1 VTLKVGIFVELYRPY
16 CSGVVISVD
25 TLIEQ
30 LKERGYEFVV
40 FAPFVPYHQDEQEV
54 PIIRLPS
61 YYFNG
66 YRFAKPIL
74 TKELVESVKKL
85 DLDLIHIQGPYG
97 TGYLGARLGQKLG
110 IPTIMTYHT
119 DILQYLKAW
128 TTFYNWPVSF
138 LAQFFCRWWIRWIAQ
153 HCQLIIAPSH
163 YIEQELR
170 KLGIW
175 GKIRVLPTGV
185 RMPTEI
191 PNYIDARA
199 QLDLPINAQ
208 IVIYVGRIAKEKN
221 LGMLLDAFEYFCR
234 KTGGDYAY
242 PILVMVGDGPF
253 RKQLKRL
260 IRLKKLQE
268 RVILTGAMPHDKVW
282 TYLSASDVFVFPSTT
297 ETQGISVGEAMA
309 TGLPIVVVDKGG
321 ASELIEDG
329 YTGLIRPSNPKIFGE
344 ALSCLFGHQE
354 FAFTLGKNA
363 QKEIQKI
370 IDAGIIYKEM
380 ENHYR
385 EVCYA
390 P

>member
-1 VTLKVGIFVELYRPY
+1 LKVGIFVELYRPY
-16 CSGVVISVD
+16 CSGVVVSVD

-30 LKERGYEFVV
+30 LKERGYEFAV

-61 YYFNG
+61 YRLNG
-66 YRFAKPIL
+66 YQFAKPIL
-74 TKELVESVKKL
+74 TKGLIESVKKL

-128 TTFYNWPVSF
+128 TTFYNWPISF
-138 LAQFFCRWWIRWIAQ
+138 LSQCFCRWWIRWIARR
-153 HCQLIIAPSH
+153 CQLIIAPSH
-163 YIEQELR
+163 YIKQELR
-170 KLGIW
+170 KVGVRERI
-175 GKIRVLPTGV
+175 KVLPTGV
-185 RMPTEI
+185 RMPNGI
-191 PNYIDARA
+191 PNYVDARA
-199 QLDLPINAQ
+199 QLGLPINAQ
-208 IVIYVGRIAKEKN
+208 IVTYVGRIAKEKN
-221 LGMLLDAFEYFCR
+221 LEMLLDAFEYFWHNRGNACS
-234 KTGGDYAY
+234 Y
-242 PILVMVGDGPF
+242 PMLVMVGDGPF

-268 RVILTGAMPHDKVW
+268 RVILTGAIPHDKVW

-321 ASELIEDG
+321 ASELIEDSW
-329 YTGLIRPSNPKIFGE
+329 TGLIRPSDPKVFGE
-344 ALSCLFGHQE
+344 ALSCLFDHQE

-370 IDAGIIYKEM
+370 IDSEVIYKEM
-380 ENHYR
+380 ENYYK